1 MPWSCDTVH
10 TPLVVFSS
18 SDSQLCDISMF
29 ACRATVLALQE
40 RMVAKDDDAVA
51 SASTKIRLFLTAD
64 WLISTSFQPQA

>member
-18 SDSQLCDISMF
+18 SDSQLCDSSLF

-40 RMVAKDDDAVA
+40 TMVAKDDDAVA
-51 SASTKIRLFLTAD
+51 SASTKI
-64 WLISTSFQPQA
+64 